1 MIRKLQFPVYILIL
15 ILSFFLQSC
24 TKTQTD
30 ISTKKTNR
38 VQINHFLE
46 LGYKHHENLQLDSSY
61 YYFNKAK
68 YAAEIKKDTSA
79 IIHSLGWMAEIQRSQ
94 GDYTGSE
101 ATSIEALPFLEN
113 TTKYLHGKTN
123 IYIGLGNNYLITSDN
138 DNAIYYYKKAINS
151 KTDEEIKSDIINNI
165 SLAYT
170 EKGKYRKAI
179 QILLPLTI
187 KKEFKNNPYA
197 LARII
202 DNLGYA
208 YDKSGNSKALF
219 YLSKGLKIREQIK
232 DNWGLLSSYYNL
244 AEHYKTKNLTLSSK
258 YALLAYKKATAVKAV
273 DDRLNC
279 LKLLIQNTS
288 GDELKKY
295 SLTYLHI
302 NDSITKVR
310 QKAKNQFAKIKYDFK
325 REKEENIKLKSQKK
339 LQLEQQENRNQILYF
354 GLVLF
359 IILIVSIAN
368 YLVAKNKREK
378 IKASYNTET
387 RISKK
392 LHDELANDVYQT
404 MAFAETQD
412 LSTTENKEI
421 LISSLDTIYIRT
433 RNISRENSNIDTGL
447 AFISHLKDMM
457 SGFNTPL
464 VNVLINGVDTIKWT
478 ELENHKKIIVYRV
491 VQELLVNMKKHSK
504 CSLVVLTFKKNEN
517 KLQIDYTDNGVGIG
531 NSELI
536 SKNGLLNVENRIHA
550 IKGTITFDT
559 KSNKGFRVSLD
570 FPI

>member
-15 ILSFFLQSC
+15 MLSFFLQSC
-24 TKTQTD
+24 E
-30 ISTKKTNR
+30 KKSQDSIMKQHNT
-38 VQINHFLE
+38 IEIDKL
-46 LGYKHHENLQLDSSY
+46 LNLADKYFEKSEYDSSY

-68 YAAEIKKDTSA
+68 SACDTTTDVSK
-79 IIHSLGWMAEIQRSQ
+79 IIYSISNLATIQQ
-94 GDYTGSE
+94 NLGDYSGSE
-101 ATSIEALPFLEN
+101 TTAMEAMPILQRTSNP
-113 TTKYLHGKTN
+113 KYKWN
-123 IYIGLGNNYLITSDN
+123 IYTILGINYLNTN
-138 DNAIYYYKKAINS
+138 NAKYALFYFNKALNL
-151 KTDEEIKSDIINNI
+151 KTDESRKIGSNNNIALVYIENEDYYKAIKILSTLKLNEEVKNDWETYSDIINNLGYCYSKI
-165 SLAYT
+165 GST
-170 EKGKYRKAI
+170 KAI
-179 QILLPLTI
+179 VYLNKSLNINL
-187 KKEFKNNPYA
+187 KKKN
-197 LARII
+197 
-202 DNLGYA
+202 D
-208 YDKSGNSKALF
+208 
-219 YLSKGLKIREQIK
+219 
-232 DNWGLLSSYYNL
+232 WGLISSYYNL
-244 AEHYKTKNLTLSSK
+244 ASFHTKNNLALSNN
-258 YALLAYKKATAVKAV
+258 YAKIAYKKATKLKSV
-273 DDRLNC
+273 DSRLGC

-288 GDELKKY
+288 GDELKKH

-354 GLVLF
+354 GLFLF

-412 LSTTENKEI
+412 LSTTQNKEI

-457 SGFNTPL
+457 SGFNTSM

>member
-15 ILSFFLQSC
+15 MLSFFLESC
-24 TKTQTD
+24 TKTQKD

-38 VQINHFLE
+38 LEINHFLE
-46 LGYKHHENLQLDSSY
+46 LGYKYHENLQLDSSY

-79 IIHSLGWMAEIQRSQ
+79 IIHSLAWMAEIQRSQ

-101 ATSIEALPFLEN
+101 TTCIEALPLLEN
-113 TTKYLHGKTN
+113 TKKYPYGETN
-123 IYIGLGNNYLITSDN
+123 IYINLGNTYLDMFQN
-138 DNAIYYYKKAINS
+138 ENAEYYFNKAINS
-151 KTDEEIKSDIINNI
+151 KTDEEIKSGIKNNI
-165 SLAYT
+165 ALVYMEQEKYQDAIEILKPLSL
-170 EKGKYRKAI
+170 
-179 QILLPLTI
+179 
-187 KKEFKNNPYA
+187 KKE
-197 LARII
+197 II
-202 DNLGYA
+202 MNAETHSKVLDNLGYS
-208 YDKSGNSKALF
+208 YSKVGNIKALD
-219 YLSKGLKIREQIK
+219 YLNKSVKIRKQIN
-232 DNWGLLSSYYNL
+232 DERGLVRSYYHLFNYYKESTINL
-244 AEHYKTKNLTLSSK
+244 AVVY
-258 YALLAYKKATAVKAV
+258 AYKAYEKANKANHI
-273 DDRLNC
+273 DDRLLC

-295 SLTYLHI
+295 SLAYLNI

-325 REKEENIKLKSQKK
+325 KEKDENIKLKIQQANQQK
-339 LQLEQQENRNQILYF
+339 QQVHRDQFVYF
-354 GLVLF
+354 ALV
-359 IILIVSIAN
+359 ILILLSVIIAN
-368 YLVAKNKREK
+368 YLAAKNKREK

-412 LSTTENKEI
+412 LSTTQNKEI
-421 LISSLDTIYIRT
+421 LISSLDTIYTRT

-457 SGFNTPL
+457 SGFNTPM
-464 VNVLINGVDTIKWT
+464 VNVLINGVDIIKWT

-550 IKGTITFDT
+550 VKGTITFGT

>member
-1 MIRKLQFPVYILIL
+1 M
-15 ILSFFLQSC
+15 LSFFLQSC

-38 VQINHFLE
+38 VEINHFLE

-113 TTKYLHGKTN
+113 TTKYLYGKTN

-288 GDELKKY
+288 GDELKKH

-325 REKEENIKLKSQKK
+325 REKEENIKLKSQKT

-412 LSTTENKEI
+412 LSTIQNKEI
-421 LISSLDTIYIRT
+421 LISSLDTIYTRT

-457 SGFNTPL
+457 SGFNTSM

-550 IKGTITFDT
+550 VKGTITFDT

>member
-1 MIRKLQFPVYILIL
+1 MFKKKY
-15 ILSFFLQSC
+15 FLVFYLFLALLFLTQSC
-24 TKTQTD
+24 EKKKRNNSSKKQDLTEINRLID
-30 ISTKKTNR
+30 IG
-38 VQINHFLE
+38 H
-46 LGYKHHENLQLDSSY
+46 KHYENEAFDSSY

-68 YAAEIKKDTSA
+68 FAAEIKKDTSR
-79 IIHSLGWMAEIQRSQ
+79 IIHSISWMAQIQTYL
-94 GDYTGSE
+94 GDYSGSE
-101 ATSIEALPFLEN
+101 TTSIEALPLLEN
-113 TTKYLHGKTN
+113 TTKYPYGQTN
-123 IYIGLGNNYLITSDN
+123 VYIGLGNNYLMIFDN

-151 KTDEEIKSDIINNI
+151 KTDEEVESDIINNI

-170 EKGKYRKAI
+170 EKGDYQTAI

-187 KKEFKNNPYA
+187 KKEVKNNSEA
-197 LARII
+197 FARII
-202 DNLGYA
+202 NNLGHNYN
-208 YDKSGNSKALF
+208 KLGSSKALY
-219 YLSKGLKIREQIK
+219 YLNKGLKIRELNKENREI
-232 DNWGLLSSYYNL
+232 LSSHYNL
-244 AEHYKTKNLTLSSK
+244 AEYHKTSNLILSTK
-258 YALLAYKKATAVKAV
+258 YALLAYKKATQVNHA
-273 DDRLNC
+273 DDRLLC

-288 GDELKKY
+288 GDELKKH

-325 REKEENIKLKSQKK
+325 REKEENIKLKSQKR

-412 LSTTENKEI
+412 LSTIQNKEI

-457 SGFNTPL
+457 SGFNTPM
-464 VNVLINGVDTIKWT
+464 VNVLINGVDTIKWS

>member
-1 MIRKLQFPVYILIL
+1 
-15 ILSFFLQSC
+15 
-24 TKTQTD
+24 
-30 ISTKKTNR
+30 
-38 VQINHFLE
+38 
-46 LGYKHHENLQLDSSY
+46 
-61 YYFNKAK
+61 
-68 YAAEIKKDTSA
+68 
-79 IIHSLGWMAEIQRSQ
+79 
-94 GDYTGSE
+94 
-101 ATSIEALPFLEN
+101 
-113 TTKYLHGKTN
+113 
-123 IYIGLGNNYLITSDN
+123 
-138 DNAIYYYKKAINS
+138 
-151 KTDEEIKSDIINNI
+151 
-165 SLAYT
+165 
-170 EKGKYRKAI
+170 
-179 QILLPLTI
+179 
-187 KKEFKNNPYA
+187 
-197 LARII
+197 
-202 DNLGYA
+202 
-208 YDKSGNSKALF
+208 
-219 YLSKGLKIREQIK
+219 
-232 DNWGLLSSYYNL
+232 
-244 AEHYKTKNLTLSSK
+244 
-258 YALLAYKKATAVKAV
+258 
-273 DDRLNC
+273 
-279 LKLLIQNTS
+279 
-288 GDELKKY
+288 
-295 SLTYLHI
+295 
-302 NDSITKVR
+302 VR

-412 LSTTENKEI
+412 LSTTQNKEI

-457 SGFNTPL
+457 SGFNTPM
-464 VNVLINGVDTIKWT
+464 VNVLINGVDIIKWT